1 MDELL
6 KDNTPVSEPSGMSEH
21 EKLEKMIDEKLDGMW
36 KKFQEEVS
44 SMIPTAPKVETPEET
59 NVDNVDNNVDNNEG
73 EKNE

>member
-59 NVDNVDNNVDNNEG
+59 NDVDNSVDNVDNKEG
-73 EKNE
+73 E